1 MTSLLRAASRPIL
14 LALALS
20 ASAHAQDLGLKA
32 PPQPA
37 PLTIYNATIHTVSGE
52 TLEHAFISFDKGI
65 IKEISKEGLNLP
77 ASTSEAAK
85 RFIDAKGAHVYPGL
99 IAPDTQLGL
108 NEFGL
113 VRQTLDFAEAGD
125 LTPEVRAATAVNPDS
140 TLIPVTRTN
149 GVLIAGVFPEGGRIP
164 GQVSMMRMDGWT
176 WEQMAITTSAGIAIS
191 WPNMRPIQSPF
202 IDRPEEDQLKEI
214 KRGVAAID
222 DAFLA
227 AAAYAKAKASNPSL
241 PTDLR
246 YEALRQCLPSPD
258 GKDRVQR
265 PVFVRAADV
274 DQITAAVSWARERNL
289 KLVLVGGRDAPLCAD
304 LLKAQNIPV
313 VITGTHA
320 FPKRADAPYDDAYTL
335 PKKLHDAGV
344 KFCIASADR
353 TAHERNLPYNA
364 STAVAYGLDRDAAV
378 KSLTLWTAQTFGID
392 KDYGS
397 LEVGKSATLF
407 LATGDVL
414 ETSTNVTRAF
424 IDGREIDLSNKQTA
438 LAAKYRAKYEQ
449 SKNGSTQAKA
459 PAASGKPA
467 SAPPGEGPAAK
478 PEESA
483 EPAR

>member
-1 MTSLLRAASRPIL
+1 MTSLLRAPSRPL
-14 LALALS
+14 RSLLLGLALA
-20 ASAHAQDLGLKA
+20 ACANAQDLGLKA
-32 PPQPA
+32 PPQSA

-52 TLEHAFISFDKGI
+52 TLERASITFDKGV
-65 IKEISKEGLNLP
+65 IKEVSKEAPSIP
-77 ASTSEAAK
+77 AAGSDAGK

-113 VRQTLDFAEAGD
+113 VRQTLDYAESGD
-125 LTPEVRAATAVNPDS
+125 LAPEVRAASAVNPDS
-140 TLIPVTRTN
+140 TLIPVTRSN

-164 GQVSMMRMDGWT
+164 GQISMMRMDGWT
-176 WEQMAITTSAGIAIS
+176 NEQMTILPSAGVAIS
-191 WPNMRPIQSPF
+191 WPNMRPVQSPF
-202 IDRPEEDQLKEI
+202 FDRPEEDQLKDI

-227 AAAYAKAKASNPSL
+227 AAAYAKAKSADASL

-246 YEALRQCLPSPD
+246 YEALRQCLPEAKP
-258 GKDRVQR
+258 QR

-289 KLVLVGGRDAPLCAD
+289 KLVIVGGRDATLCAD
-304 LLKAQNIPV
+304 LLKSQNIPV

-335 PKKLHDAGV
+335 PKRLADAGV

-364 STAVAYGLDRDAAV
+364 STAVAYGLDRDSAV

-397 LEVGKSATLF
+397 LEAGKSATLF
-407 LATGDVL
+407 LATGDIL

-424 IDGREIDLSNKQTA
+424 IDGREIDLTNKQTA

-449 SKNGSTQAKA
+449 LKNGPTQAQA
-459 PAASGKPA
+459 PAAGGKP
-467 SAPPGEGPAAK
+467 SPAGDGAATK
-478 PEESA
+478 PEGSS